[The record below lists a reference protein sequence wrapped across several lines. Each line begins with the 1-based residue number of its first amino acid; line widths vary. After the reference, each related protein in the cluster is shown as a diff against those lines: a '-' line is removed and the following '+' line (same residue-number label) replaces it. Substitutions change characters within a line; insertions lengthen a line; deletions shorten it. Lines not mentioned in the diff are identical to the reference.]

1 MTTRAAN
8 SSGDIARA
16 CAEGGPPDWR
26 RGPRTSALAVD
37 SEDRRRATGCGSPL
51 RVGDRRRR
59 DHRRRPQ
66 RVERQSKPAVEPE
79 CSAASSSAFV
89 EARLSPPG
97 RRRHTPDWLREPD
110 ACFSR
115 TARTGRDRAAPRAVH
130 RGERVS
136 STPGAPPVAHPTA
149 RAAPARGAA
158 SGRRS
163 ASFGGWVEAS
173 MAAQRRRTPR
183 RSAGICPHQ
192 ASCNQRQR
200 RQCDRRQRR
209 QCGGAHRFRP
219 T

>member
-37 SEDRRRATGCGSPL
+37 SEDRRRAAGCGSPL

-130 RGERVS
+130 
-136 STPGAPPVAHPTA
+136 PGRAGVIDTGRAARRASDGAGSAGAWRSFRPPVGVL
-149 RAAPARGAA
+149 RRLGRGQH
-158 SGRRS
+158 
-163 ASFGGWVEAS
+163 GGT
-173 MAAQRRRTPR
+173 AAQDP
-183 RSAGICPHQ
+183 A
-192 ASCNQRQR
+192 
-200 RQCDRRQRR
+200 
-209 QCGGAHRFRP
+209 
-219 T
+219 